1 MKKNK
6 KLKATYTQFCALN
19 PNYKELVLSTYATN
33 KLRSENQTKALYS
46 LAQLYVKRG
55 EIIDLKTGQYKLRE
69 DQMLTE
75 HEVSNLKQLK
85 SNIHYADAFLWKG
98 VKMTKTVG
106 EVEDIYS
113 IENSPKRCKH
123 SVEKEG
129 DGILNIKT
137 LKGAD
142 KAKGKDAAKK
152 DAKDEGSAS
161 DGDDNKSTKQSA
173 KEPMITN

>member
-55 EIIDLKTGQYKLRE
+55 EIIDLNTGQYKLRE

-137 LKGAD
+137 LKGA
-142 KAKGKDAAKK
+142 KGKDAKK

-161 DGDDNKSTKQSA
+161 DGDNKSTK
-173 KEPMITN
+173 